1 MGQNQKHKIKKDND
15 SARGE
20 ALVAIMNDPRD
31 FALLREQRWYRVPVA
46 SAPERW
52 PPKWLAL
59 YQTRVFGDEAYAVHY
74 YGRVKHISV
83 VSRRELLPEDWKSEN
98 TDRKYYKIELESIEK
113 LPRPIVS
120 RRWRRIVFIPT
131 TAAKLFSATQINDL
145 FDDSP
150 LENTLWDRLK
160 ELRIDAE
167 RQWEEK
173 VGKARYMLDFAVF
186 CRAGKLDIETDGDL
200 YHHNPEYAAKD
211 NVRNN
216 ALTSANWRVLRFN
229 KAQVQ
234 ENRAEYCVASI
245 TENIRRLGGLDDQA
259 LVPRKFHATQRG
271 VVQQLSLLDSADDI
285 GNAD

>member
-1 MGQNQKHKIKKDND
+1 MVSRAGKERTQTL
-15 SARGE
+15 A
-20 ALVAIMNDPRD
+20 P
-31 FALLREQRWYRVPVA
+31 ALLA
-46 SAPERW
+46 F
-52 PPKWLAL
+52 
-59 YQTRVFGDEAYAVHY
+59 YQTKVFGDEAYAVHY
-74 YGRVKHISV
+74 YGRVKHISE

-98 TDRKYYKIELESIEK
+98 TDRTYYKIELETLEK
-113 LPRPIVS
+113 LERPIVS

-131 TAAKLFSATQINDL
+131 TAAKLFSAAQINDL

-150 LENTLWDRLK
+150 LENKLWDRLK

-211 NVRNN
+211 NERNN

-245 TENIRRLGGLDDQA
+245 AENIRRLGGLDDQA
-259 LVPRKFHATQRG
+259 LVPRKYHATSDG
-271 VVQQLSLLDSADDI
+271 VAQQLSLLVSADDS

>member
-1 MGQNQKHKIKKDND
+1 MMKYGNPE
-15 SARGE
+15 RGE

-31 FALLREQRWYRVPVA
+31 FALLREQLWYRVPVA
-46 SAPERW
+46 SAPKRW

-59 YQTRVFGDEAYAVHY
+59 YQTKVFGDEAYAVHY
-74 YGRVKHISV
+74 YGRVKRISE
-83 VSRRELLPEDWKSEN
+83 VSRRDLLPEDWKSEH
-98 TDRKYYKIELESIEK
+98 TDRTYYKIELEKLEK
-113 LPRPIVS
+113 LPHPIVS

-145 FDDSP
+145 FDDSL
-150 LENTLWDRLK
+150 LENTLWERLK

-173 VGKARYMLDFAVF
+173 VGKMRYLLDFAVF
-186 CRAGKLDIETDGDL
+186 CHAGKLDIETDGDQ

-211 NVRNN
+211 NERNN

-245 TENIRRLGGLDDQA
+245 ADTIRRLGGLDDQA
-259 LVPRKFHATQRG
+259 LVPRKFHATQDG
-271 VVQQLSLLDSADDI
+271 VAQQLSLLDSADDS